1 MDSGGSE
8 RDWPFVGRE
17 DILDSFAERLED
29 PTSEALLIVGRSGSG
44 KTRLLR
50 AMGARAAGGRRRVV
64 HVMGAA
70 SAANVAFAPFLSIV
84 PPNIG
89 FDVSESQL
97 FRLVLGEV
105 NRDNG
110 PVILV
115 DDAQLLDAAS
125 ASLANALAVA
135 IGGRLV
141 ICARREETI
150 PAAIDALA
158 RDGFARRIELP
169 MLDRAQVATLVDT
182 ALGGEVE
189 RRVTHEAWRL
199 SQGLPLYVH
208 ELVRTNIENG
218 RLHRIDGRW
227 QLVDAMVPSNRLR
240 DLVAARLDGLD
251 VDELG
256 ALHLLAVQP
265 AVAQGIFEEAAGAA
279 VSVALS
285 RRGLVST
292 VARGRRHDVEIG
304 HPLYAE
310 VLAAQMSPSERREA
324 GLRLADLI
332 EASGARRR
340 TDSLVIVTCRLSAE
354 APVEPARLI
363 AAGRNAISMTDYDLA
378 ERLSRHHSIAG
389 TAEGLALLARA
400 RAGQGRFD
408 EADELFEQAVEMTV
422 DGDERAA
429 LHLELALLAMQLR
442 MDPTSAEHHLGQ
454 ALVIAEHPMLTAMA
468 QVARATVYY
477 AVSGA
482 GRASAALDEIDL
494 SLLGPAERIQA
505 AMLRAS
511 TAATAARVDD
521 ALRHCDEV
529 RTLAPEVNAATWLV
543 HERTDFS
550 EVIALGI
557 REPERALQLATEHFA
572 RHDPHS
578 ADASAPVLMAA
589 LNVAVVAGH
598 LDVAS
603 QTYER
608 WQRAV
613 AGSSDRMT
621 DHGGMIGG
629 AMLCIELGDIEA
641 AETILERR
649 NDLPSAFSTD
659 SMIHVALGRIE
670 AAAGR
675 RREAIGCLRQAIDQ
689 ASAQGNHLFAG
700 IAANHLSVIGDHET
714 AAAALDGILA
724 STGPGWVALQ
734 WQAAATA
741 ASRRDTAALETLAA
755 DFTRRGFR
763 LDAVRSMAWSARYSS
778 EPLQRLRRFLAAQQL
793 LDETGGGRCP
803 VLSAVRIEL
812 TERETEM
819 ILLVASGETNTAI
832 ADHLVMSR
840 RTVENHL
847 HRAYRKL
854 DSNRAAVIDV
864 LGRPLRRSAAGES
877 VFFDGGD
884 ERQRVE

>member
-17 DILDSFAERLED
+17 DILDSFAVRLDD
-29 PTSEALLIVGRSGSG
+29 PTSKALLIVGRSGSG

-50 AMGARAAGGRRRVV
+50 EMGARAAKGRRRVL

-97 FRLVLGEV
+97 FRLVVGEV
-105 NRDNG
+105 SRENG

-158 RDGFARRIELP
+158 RDGFATRIELP
-169 MLDRAQVATLVDT
+169 MLDRAQVATLVDR
-182 ALGGEVE
+182 ALDGEVE

-208 ELVRTNIENG
+208 ELLRTNVENG

-227 QLVDAMVPSNRLR
+227 MLVDAMIPSSRLR
-240 DLVAARLDGLD
+240 DLVAARLEGLD
-251 VDELG
+251 VDELR

-265 AVAQGIFEEAAGAA
+265 VIAQAIFDEAAGDA
-279 VSVALS
+279 VSAALL
-285 RRGLVST
+285 RRGLVSM
-292 VARGRRHDVEIG
+292 VVRGRRHDVEIG

-310 VLAAQMSPSERREA
+310 VLAAQMSPTERRDA

-340 TDSLVIVTCRLSAE
+340 TDSLLIVTCRLSAG
-354 APVEPARLI
+354 AAVEPARLV

-378 ERLSRHHSIAG
+378 ERLSLHRSIAG
-389 TAEGLALLARA
+389 TPEGVALLARA

-408 EADELFEQAVEMTV
+408 EADRLFEQAVEMTV
-422 DGDERAA
+422 AGDERAA

-442 MDPTSAEHHLGQ
+442 MDPTAAENHLVK
-454 ALVIAEHPMLTAMA
+454 ALEAAEHPMLTAMA

-477 AVSGA
+477 AISGA

-511 TAATAARVDD
+511 AAATAARVDD
-521 ALRHCDEV
+521 ALRHCTEV

-550 EVIALGI
+550 EIIALGV
-557 REPERALQLATEHFA
+557 REPGRALQLAADRFA
-572 RHDPHS
+572 RDDRHS
-578 ADASAPVLMAA
+578 ADSSAPVLMGA

-603 QTYER
+603 QTYRR
-608 WQRAV
+608 WQRAI
-613 AGSSDRMT
+613 AASSDRMT

-641 AETILERR
+641 AAQVLERR

-659 SMIHVALGRIE
+659 SMVYVALGRLE

-675 RREAIGCLRQAIDQ
+675 RQEAIDCLRQAIDQ
-689 ASAQGNHLFAG
+689 ASAHGNHLFAG
-700 IAANHLSVIGDHET
+700 IAANHLSVVGDHET
-714 AAAALDGILA
+714 AAGALGDILA

-734 WQAAATA
+734 WQATATA
-741 ASRRDTAALETLAA
+741 AARRDSAALETMAA
-755 DFTRRGFR
+755 DFARRGFR
-763 LDAVRSMAWSARYSS
+763 LDAVRSMAWSARYSAD
-778 EPLQRLRRFLAAQQL
+778 PLQRLRRFLEAQRL
-793 LDETGGGRCP
+793 LEETGGGRCP
-803 VLSAVRIEL
+803 VLTAVRIDL

-832 ADHLVMSR
+832 ADRLVMSR

-854 DSNRAAVIDV
+854 DTNRAAVIDV
-864 LGRPLRRSAAGES
+864 LGPSLRRSAAGGAVS
-877 VFFDGGD
+877 FDGGNAR
-884 ERQRVE
+884 ERVE